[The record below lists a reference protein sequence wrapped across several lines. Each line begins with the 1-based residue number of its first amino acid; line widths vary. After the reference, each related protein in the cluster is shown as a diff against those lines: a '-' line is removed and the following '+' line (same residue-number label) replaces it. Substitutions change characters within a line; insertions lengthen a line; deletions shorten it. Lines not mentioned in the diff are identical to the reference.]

1 MGRCAGEGDIRCE
14 SAYTRL
20 VVNATSHHF
29 VTDVI
34 AYTCRPLLLLLLLA
48 LLRATDEEQ
57 SNVT

>member
-1 MGRCAGEGDIRCE
+1 MNVRCE

-34 AYTCRPLLLLLLLA
+34 AYTCRPLLLLLLA